1 MTISEGFLV
10 HFIMTSLP
18 SQFGHFKIINYNTQN
33 DKWKMS
39 ELLGM
44 FVQEEERLRVEK
56 PDMAHLT
63 IASPS
68 KKSFKKGKGKKRK
81 QGNDASYNRQK
92 DKNKI
97 QYHFCHKKG
106 HKRRHCSSFKAWLE

>member
-1 MTISEGFLV
+1 
-10 HFIMTSLP
+10 MTSLP

-56 PDMAHLT
+56 LDMAHLT

-68 KKSFKKGKGKKRK
+68 KKKKFFKKCMSKKKKQVIMHLTMGKMTKIRYNVLFATRKVTKKR
-81 QGNDASYNRQK
+81 N
-92 DKNKI
+92 
-97 QYHFCHKKG
+97 
-106 HKRRHCSSFKAWLE
+106 CSGFKAWLEKKGRAKGRK